1 MRLDSPR
8 IAPVPQDQWTPEQ
21 QAIIQSAATESIA
34 WQRKLYE
41 AEDTEYWNKI
51 KATGK
56 MEVITVD
63 RKPFMD
69 ATSSVYKELAKTVG
83 QANLDKIRALEN

>member
-1 MRLDSPR
+1 MISMATWKKL
-8 IAPVPQDQWTPEQ
+8 TPEQ

-34 WQRKLYE
+34 WQRKFSE
-41 AEDTEYWNKI
+41 TEDSEFWDKI
-51 KATGK
+51 KKTGK

-69 ATSSVYKELAKTVG
+69 ATASVYKELAKTVG
-83 QANLDKIRALEN
+83 QANIDKIRALEN